1 MEFVL
6 QMFLIL
12 CVFFFN
18 CFLFKVE
25 IFKEK
30 NYFSEKEKRTV
41 DFVHQVEKFYSGHLQ
56 ENIQIQS
63 LPR

>member
-1 MEFVL
+1 M
-6 QMFLIL
+6 I
-12 CVFFFN
+12 FFFN

-30 NYFSEKEKRTV
+30 NYFSEKEKKTV

-56 ENIQIQS
+56 ENLQIQS